1 MNNGD
6 YENVLI
12 QFKKLQ
18 EYRDMAIGFAVYASG
33 QPRELIEKAYDD
45 YLDSLR
51 NNYLEKNEGK
61 RSLIKLKYFWNSEEI
76 DIVNLTVN
84 TLKENLSEDD
94 DKTNLNKKTLLAKNV
109 KECPVCKSTDTFLYE
124 RRENNGILGPGYKT
138 WVVESRWECN
148 DCEAHFGKSDVNK

>member
-1 MNNGD
+1 MNSGD

-18 EYRDMAIGFAVYASG
+18 EYRDMAVGFAVAASG

-51 NNYLEKNEGK
+51 NIHLKENEGK
-61 RSLIKLKYFWNSEEI
+61 RSLIKLKYMWNAESV
-76 DIVNLTVN
+76 DAVQLSVDA
-84 TLKENLSEDD
+84 LKESLAEEDA
-94 DKTNLNKKTLLAKNV
+94 KTNLHKKTLLSKNV
-109 KECPVCKSTDTFLYE
+109 KECPACKSTDTFLYE
-124 RRENNGILGPGYKT
+124 RRENNGIIGPGYKT

-148 DCEAHFGKSDVNK
+148 ECEAHFGKGDVNK